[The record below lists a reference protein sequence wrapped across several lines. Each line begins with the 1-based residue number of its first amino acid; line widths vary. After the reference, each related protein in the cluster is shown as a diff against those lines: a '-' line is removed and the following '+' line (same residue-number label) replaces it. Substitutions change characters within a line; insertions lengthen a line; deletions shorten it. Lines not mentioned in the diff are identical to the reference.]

1 MFSYARSGWSGS
13 PAPGA
18 TEAQVDLLALGD
30 VTSEEE
36 TNSVDQRTETQSV
49 AKEQKHDPP
58 KKAVEAET
66 DSIDIKLAH
75 AHLLLKKHH
84 DRKSPVANHAES
96 PREASSGSAQK
107 MDPKLH
113 LQGQEAAP
121 SPQGPAKTTTAAK
134 RKGES
139 TAVVHNQRALHSVRH
154 ERLQGVLAVLKVPY
168 KLMVVRNSKQAF

>member
-36 TNSVDQRTETQSV
+36 TNSVDQRTENQSV
-49 AKEQKHDPP
+49 AKEQKHDTP
-58 KKAVEAET
+58 KIAVEAET
-66 DSIDIKLAH
+66 DSIDVKLAH
-75 AHLLLKKHH
+75 AHLLPKKHH
-84 DRKSPVANHAES
+84 DRKSPVANHAEN

-113 LQGQEAAP
+113 LQGQEAVPSP

-139 TAVVHNQRALHSVRH
+139 TAVLHNQRALHSVRH
-154 ERLQGVLAVLKVPY
+154 ERFQ
-168 KLMVVRNSKQAF
+168 